1 MLSTVSRPFKSV
13 AEWLL
18 LVAILGQLAA
28 AVGCSKTETVT
39 GNPSGSQGGTG
50 ASGTAQS
57 DGPTGTYKI
66 VTTCGMVTDIVK
78 VVAGDKANVT
88 GLIPSGDD
96 PHMFRTGRKDVQ
108 LLMDADVVFY
118 SGLMLEGRMADDFSK
133 VGRSGKPV
141 FAVTESIEKEYL
153 REPPE
158 FEGHWDPHVWM
169 DVSAWSQCVGFVAK
183 SLAEFDKPNAAYYQK
198 NADDYQAQLKELD
211 AYAKQAIS
219 TIPENQRCLVT
230 AHDAFGYFAR
240 AYGIQVKA
248 VQGIS
253 TTSEA
258 AIADLNALVDFI
270 VEQKISAIFVESS
283 VSQENIKAV
292 IDGCKSKGHAVKI
305 GGELFSDAMGAEGTY
320 EGTYI
325 GMIDHNATRIAH
337 ALGGDAPANGFQ
349 GKLSDSKHK

>member
-1 MLSTVSRPFKSV
+1 MFLC
-13 AEWLL
+13 
-18 LVAILGQLAA
+18 AILGTLASTG
-28 AVGCSKTETVT
+28 GCKKKDSSSSTSGTTETANATNV
-39 GNPSGSQGGTG
+39 
-50 ASGTAQS
+50 
-57 DGPTGTYKI
+57 GPKGKYKI

-78 VVAGDKANVT
+78 VVAGDKATVT

-108 LLMDADVVFY
+108 RLIEADVIFY

-133 VGRSGKPV
+133 VGRKGKPV
-141 FAVTESIEKEYL
+141 FAVTESIDKEYL

-158 FEGHWDPHVWM
+158 FKGHWDPHVWM
-169 DVSAWSQCVGFVAK
+169 DVSAWSMCVGFVAE
-183 SLAEFDKPNAAYYQK
+183 SLAEFDKPNAEYYTK
-198 NADDYQAQLKELD
+198 NASEYQATLKELH
-211 AYAKQAIS
+211 AYAKKVVA
-219 TIPENQRCLVT
+219 TIPKEQRYLVT

-258 AIADLNALVDFI
+258 AIADVNLLIDFI
-270 VEQKISAIFVESS
+270 VKQKVGAIFVESS

-292 IDGCKSKGHAVKI
+292 IEGCESKGHTVKI
-305 GGELFSDAMGAEGTY
+305 GGELFSDAMGTEGTY

-325 GMIDHNATRIAH
+325 GMMDHNATTVAN
-337 ALGGDAPANGFQ
+337 ALGGKAPKGGFQ
-349 GKLSDSKHK
+349 GKLKQHIGK